1 MTKFSSPFLAKS
13 PLKQDTFGG
22 TPDSTEDQKA
32 YEEATGQLYN
42 EGKITES
49 NEEGHKKILERIEK
63 NKKKKLAA
71 SHRGIS
77 GA

>member
-1 MTKFSSPFLAKS
+1 MNKFSSPFLAKS

-32 YEEATGQLYN
+32 YEEATNQLYA
-42 EGKITES
+42 EKKITES
-49 NEEGHKKILERIEK
+49 NEEGHQEILQRIEE
-63 NKKKKLAA
+63 NKKKKLAE
-71 SHRGIS
+71 SHRGLG

>member
-1 MTKFSSPFLAKS
+1 MQGQFFKDVYKELFKY
-13 PLKQDTFGG
+13 
-22 TPDSTEDQKA
+22 STIYVAGDMKNS

-63 NKKKKLAA
+63 NKKKKLAD

>member
-1 MTKFSSPFLAKS
+1 LAKS
-13 PLKQDTFGG
+13 PIKQDTFGG